1 MHRDAS
7 VSSGEVPPTSSPLA
21 PVAPATRAR
30 RMVIW
35 FAATLAVITY
45 IDRVC
50 ISQAAPAMRE
60 DLGLTEVQ
68 MAWAFAVFTWA
79 YALFEIP
86 GGWLGDRF
94 GARRIL
100 MRIVLWWS
108 FFTAA
113 TGWVWNFAGLIVART
128 LFGAGEAGCFPN
140 LTRAFTT
147 WLPAIERERAQALLW
162 LSARWGGAFTPI
174 LVAYILDYVSWRR
187 AFEIFGLVGVVWAWL
202 FFRWYR
208 DDPRTHPAVNAAEL
222 AMLPRP
228 ETTAPAHGGIPWRS
242 LLRSTSVWL
251 LWVQYGC
258 LSYGWWFYITWLPTY
273 LREARGVSLKQGA
286 LLAGLPLFFGGFGCL
301 ASGYVCGRVAVITGS
316 LGTARRLLALT
327 GFVGAALCL
336 LLFTR
341 LQDPTLAMIVLGVS
355 SFFNDF
361 VMPPAW
367 AACMDVGERYA
378 GTLSG
383 SMNMM
388 GNIAGGFSPL
398 IIGYILAATGQNWDL
413 TFYISAAIYLLGA
426 VCWVFLDPVTPI
438 ERSSHTGP
446 A

>member
-1 MHRDAS
+1 
-7 VSSGEVPPTSSPLA
+7 
-21 PVAPATRAR
+21 
-30 RMVIW
+30 
-35 FAATLAVITY
+35 
-45 IDRVC
+45 
-50 ISQAAPAMRE
+50 
-60 DLGLTEVQ
+60 
-68 MAWAFAVFTWA
+68 
-79 YALFEIP
+79 
-86 GGWLGDRF
+86 
-94 GARRIL
+94 
-100 MRIVLWWS
+100 
-108 FFTAA
+108 
-113 TGWVWNFAGLIVART
+113 
-128 LFGAGEAGCFPN
+128 
-140 LTRAFTT
+140 
-147 WLPAIERERAQALLW
+147 
-162 LSARWGGAFTPI
+162 
-174 LVAYILDYVSWRR
+174 
-187 AFEIFGLVGVVWAWL
+187 
-202 FFRWYR
+202 
-208 DDPRTHPAVNAAEL
+208 
-222 AMLPRP
+222 
-228 ETTAPAHGGIPWRS
+228 
-242 LLRSTSVWL
+242 
-251 LWVQYGC
+251 
-258 LSYGWWFYITWLPTY
+258 
-273 LREARGVSLKQGA
+273 
-286 LLAGLPLFFGGFGCL
+286 
-301 ASGYVCGRVAVITGS
+301 VCGRVAVITGS